1 MLKANSKKARQNL
14 MNYIADYAI
23 DKVEEYQE
31 LENTDP
37 VAAVYEIFFQ
47 EKDPHNGYNS
57 RYPEYTVFK
66 EWAQGLAMNGLFCY
80 YYNRSAKDD
89 LAGILEE
96 TEEEKERYTEEE
108 AAEMLTR
115 LIYNRVKSEAGK
127 ERR

>member
-14 MNYIADYAI
+14 MNYIADYTI
-23 DKVEEYQE
+23 DKIEEYQE

-47 EKDPHNGYNS
+47 EKNPHSGYYS

-66 EWAQGLAMNGLFCY
+66 DWAQGLAMNGLFCY
-80 YYNRSAKDD
+80 YYNRSAKDE